1 MKANR
6 LRLEKKFDVIERAG
20 GIKLP
25 HMKSGSGISFTYWER
40 LNVIFSLPAFLF
52 GFVYYIYH
60 GLWKKSLIL
69 VAFCLAS
76 IELLDIIFIRYPSIY
91 ELWYG
96 FSYLITPMV
105 FALRANGDLYTEY
118 RLNKNVNNSLWS
130 DAMHRL
136 TRNKAAMLGACI
148 LILLITLAALAPWI
162 APYSYSY
169 QDLNLGASPPS
180 ADHLLGTDVL
190 GRDLLSRILY
200 GARISL
206 LVGFVATGVALV
218 IGVSWGIIAGYAG
231 GKVDSIMMRIVDVL
245 YGLPFIIFIILLM
258 VIFGRNLWL
267 LFGAIGA
274 VEWLTMARIVRG
286 QVIGLKNQEFVM
298 AAKAMGVSNLSMF
311 RRHLLP
317 NILGPIAVYA
327 TLTIPQVMLLEGFL
341 SFLGL
346 GIQPPMSSWGTLI
359 KDGVESM
366 EEYSWLLIYPGLT
379 FTITLFALNFFGDG
393 LRDALDPKTTD
404 N

>member
-1 MKANR
+1 M
-6 LRLEKKFDVIERAG
+6 E
-20 GIKLP
+20 
-25 HMKSGSGISFTYWER
+25 
-40 LNVIFSLPAFLF
+40 
-52 GFVYYIYH
+52 
-60 GLWKKSLIL
+60 
-69 VAFCLAS
+69 
-76 IELLDIIFIRYPSIY
+76 
-91 ELWYG
+91 
-96 FSYLITPMV
+96 
-105 FALRANGDLYTEY
+105 
-118 RLNKNVNNSLWS
+118 NNSSLWS
-130 DAMHRL
+130 DAYRRL
-136 TRNKAAMLGACI
+136 IQNKAAMIGGIVLVV
-148 LILLITLAALAPWI
+148 LILCAIFAPLI

-169 QDLNLGASPPS
+169 QDLNLGASKPS
-180 ADHLLGTDVL
+180 WDHLLGTDVM

-206 LVGFVATGVALV
+206 MVGFVATSVALV
-218 IGVSWGIIAGYAG
+218 IGVSWGIVAGYFG
-231 GKVDSIMMRIVDVL
+231 GRIDSVMMRIVDVL

-286 QVIGLKNQEFVM
+286 QVIGLKNQEFVL
-298 AAKAMGVSNLSMF
+298 AAQAMGVSNFMMF
-311 RRHLLP
+311 RKHLFP

-327 TLTIPQVMLLEGFL
+327 TLTIPQVMLLESFL

-366 EEYSWLLIYPGLT
+366 EEYSWLLIYPGIT

-393 LRDALDPKTTD
+393 LRDALDPKTSD

>member
-1 MKANR
+1 MSDN
-6 LRLEKKFDVIERAG
+6 
-20 GIKLP
+20 
-25 HMKSGSGISFTYWER
+25 S
-40 LNVIFSLPAFLF
+40 
-52 GFVYYIYH
+52 
-60 GLWKKSLIL
+60 
-69 VAFCLAS
+69 
-76 IELLDIIFIRYPSIY
+76 
-91 ELWYG
+91 
-96 FSYLITPMV
+96 
-105 FALRANGDLYTEY
+105 
-118 RLNKNVNNSLWS
+118 SLWS
-130 DAMHRL
+130 DAIGRL
-136 TRNKAAMLGACI
+136 LKNKAAMVGAII
-148 LILLITLAALAPWI
+148 LIFLIGCAILAPVI
-162 APYSYSY
+162 APYSYSF
-169 QDLNLGASPPS
+169 QDLDLGASPPS
-180 ADHLLGTDVL
+180 TEHLLGTDIL

-218 IGVSWGIIAGYAG
+218 IGVSWGIVAGYFG
-231 GKVDSIMMRIVDVL
+231 GRVDQVMMRIVDVL

-286 QVIGLKNQEFVM
+286 QVMSLKNQEFVL
-298 AAKAMGVSNLSMF
+298 AAQAMGVSNLSMF

-327 TLTIPQVMLLEGFL
+327 TLTIPQVMLLESFL

-366 EEYSWLLIYPGLT
+366 EEFSWLLIYPGIT

-393 LRDALDPKTTD
+393 LRDALDPKTSD

>member
-1 MKANR
+1 MS
-6 LRLEKKFDVIERAG
+6 
-20 GIKLP
+20 
-25 HMKSGSGISFTYWER
+25 KSST
-40 LNVIFSLPAFLF
+40 
-52 GFVYYIYH
+52 
-60 GLWKKSLIL
+60 
-69 VAFCLAS
+69 
-76 IELLDIIFIRYPSIY
+76 
-91 ELWYG
+91 
-96 FSYLITPMV
+96 
-105 FALRANGDLYTEY
+105 
-118 RLNKNVNNSLWS
+118 LWS
-130 DAMHRL
+130 DAIYRL
-136 TRNKAAMLGACI
+136 TRNKAALFGAFILII
-148 LILLITLAALAPWI
+148 LILCAALAPWI
-162 APYSYSY
+162 APYSYSC
-169 QDLNLGASPPS
+169 QNLELGASPPS
-180 ADHLLGTDVL
+180 AAHILGTDVL
-190 GRDLLSRILY
+190 GRDLLSRILF

-231 GKVDSIMMRIVDVL
+231 GKVDSAMMRIVDVL

-298 AAKAMGVSNLSMF
+298 AAKAMGVSNFSMF
-311 RRHLLP
+311 RKHLFP

>member
-1 MKANR
+1 MS
-6 LRLEKKFDVIERAG
+6 
-20 GIKLP
+20 
-25 HMKSGSGISFTYWER
+25 KSST
-40 LNVIFSLPAFLF
+40 
-52 GFVYYIYH
+52 
-60 GLWKKSLIL
+60 
-69 VAFCLAS
+69 
-76 IELLDIIFIRYPSIY
+76 
-91 ELWYG
+91 
-96 FSYLITPMV
+96 
-105 FALRANGDLYTEY
+105 
-118 RLNKNVNNSLWS
+118 LWS
-130 DAMHRL
+130 DAIYRL
-136 TRNKAAMLGACI
+136 TRNKAAMFGALILFI
-148 LILLITLAALAPWI
+148 LILSAALAPWI
-162 APYSYSY
+162 APYSYSF
-169 QDLNLGASPPS
+169 QNLELGASPPS
-180 ADHLLGTDVL
+180 AEHILGTDVL

-218 IGVSWGIIAGYAG
+218 IGVSWGIISGYAG

-286 QVIGLKNQEFVM
+286 QVMGLKNQEFVM
-298 AAKAMGVSNLSMF
+298 AAKAMGVSNFSMF
-311 RRHLLP
+311 RKHLLP

-366 EEYSWLLIYPGLT
+366 EEYSWLLIYPGIT

>member
-1 MKANR
+1 MN
-6 LRLEKKFDVIERAG
+6 
-20 GIKLP
+20 
-25 HMKSGSGISFTYWER
+25 
-40 LNVIFSLPAFLF
+40 
-52 GFVYYIYH
+52 
-60 GLWKKSLIL
+60 
-69 VAFCLAS
+69 
-76 IELLDIIFIRYPSIY
+76 
-91 ELWYG
+91 
-96 FSYLITPMV
+96 
-105 FALRANGDLYTEY
+105 
-118 RLNKNVNNSLWS
+118 NNSLWS
-130 DAMHRL
+130 DALYRL
-136 TRNKAAMLGACI
+136 TRNKAAMLGGFI
-148 LILLITLAALAPWI
+148 LILLIICAVLAPWI

-180 ADHLLGTDVL
+180 GEHWLGTDIL

-218 IGVSWGIIAGYAG
+218 IGVSWGIVAGYVG
-231 GKVDSIMMRIVDVL
+231 GRVDSIMMRVVDIL

-366 EEYSWLLIYPGLT
+366 EEYSWLLIYPGIT

-393 LRDALDPKTTD
+393 LRDALDPKTSD